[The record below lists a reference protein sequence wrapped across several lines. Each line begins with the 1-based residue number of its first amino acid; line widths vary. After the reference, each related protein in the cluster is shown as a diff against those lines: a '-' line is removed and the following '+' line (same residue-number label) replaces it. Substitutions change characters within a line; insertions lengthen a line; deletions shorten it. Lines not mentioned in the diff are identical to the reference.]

1 MTGAKAGAKAT
12 SGDLDGVTTL
22 RSPAIALPATTGQR
36 LTFRY
41 VFAHDAAAS
50 SADSLR
56 AIVEVGGVQT
66 VVWSRLGSAV
76 DVDGV
81 WRTASIP
88 MDAYAGQTVRIRFV
102 AVDGGAANLV
112 EVEIDDVRVTRGS

>member
-22 RSPAIALPATTGQR
+22 RSPAIALPATLGQR

-41 VFAHDAAAS
+41 VFAHDAKSS
-50 SADSLR
+50 SADSLQ

-66 VVWSRLGSAV
+66 VVWSRLGAAV
-76 DVDGV
+76 DADGA
-81 WRTASIP
+81 WRTASIA

-102 AVDGGAANLV
+102 AADGGAANLV
-112 EVEIDDVRVTRGS
+112 EAEIDDVRVTRGS